1 MVWGDKVMTRR
12 AGQEGRV
19 EYTDRA
25 FSQDAQQAMRGEIV
39 RGLIELITNS
49 DDAYVDVELSRGHP
63 GRILVQVEHRKNQP
77 WRVIVRDRATGI
89 KDLVGRITKLG
100 GRSSGFEEGRQK
112 RGNLGRGAKDLAAFG
127 PVTFRT
133 VHDGQFSELVLRPD
147 GSWKELVP
155 PRKAIEADRS
165 LVGAIR
171 GSGTMVEIVVDPQF
185 RCPRHDTLNTA
196 LSTHFAL
203 RDIMSDPLRKVLL
216 SNLNTEQEDQLC
228 YEYPDQDVVVDQD
241 VELPEYGSSAQLR
254 IWRLPERCDE
264 GPWDN
269 SRPSGILIKGERAI
283 YENTL
288 FDLENNMHSGW
299 FGGELQCALID
310 ELARDFDD
318 RLQQGWAPDTMNPVN
333 PVLRGRDGLERN
345 HPVYASIRAAVQP
358 HLARLVAMEAERA
371 EAEEDR
377 SVSRETRRALDAVAR
392 ELGRMINEEMKDI
405 EAEELAGLPDQGE
418 PPDIQ
423 VVPEEAYAYQGED
436 RTLTVAVRR
445 DRASVGDPVSVSMS
459 PEGVLELL
467 TAGPTLGEHRRRED
481 VLVTQV
487 RLRPVLV
494 GEMTMVTVCHEGAC
508 GEAIVMVRP
517 QREVEPEVDF
527 TPEALEFERERY
539 RIGWKKTRALALHA
553 QGQVV
558 DEQGSR
564 VTVTSSDDGVVVR
577 TPSLDLEYDEVKGH
591 FVGEVDVEARSL
603 GAKAEIVAKC
613 GDASATTNVLVSRK
627 EEAPGLRVKFDDEP
641 SGYWRGLIETTDG
654 VTTIRVMTSHPSV
667 RPYLGRGL
675 RHQDTPMCREMIAEI
690 VADTAARKVV
700 QDLYRMRGTVED
712 FDSSRF
718 YREHYVRFT
727 KFLPRLQRILVGSP
741 EQAARAEVLEASPL
755 LQTVQAED

>member
-1 MVWGDKVMTRR
+1 MTRHVP
-12 AGQEGRV
+12 QKGRV

-25 FSQDAQQAMRGEIV
+25 FSQDAQQAMKGEII

-49 DDAYVDVELSRGHP
+49 DDAYVDVDLSRGHP

-77 WRVIVRDRATGI
+77 WHVVVRDRATGI
-89 KDLVGRITKLG
+89 EDLVGRITKLG
-100 GRSSGFEEGRQK
+100 GRSSGFEHGRQK

-133 VHDGQFSELVLRPD
+133 IHSGRFCELVLRPD
-147 GSWKELVP
+147 GSWEELVP
-155 PRKAIEADRS
+155 GRKVTESDRQ
-165 LVGAIR
+165 LVGATR

-185 RCPRHDTLNTA
+185 RCSRHPTLITA

-203 RDIMSDPLRKVLL
+203 RDIMSDPLRKVFLT
-216 SNLNTEQEDQLC
+216 NLNTEQEDLLC
-228 YEYPDQDVVVDQD
+228 YAYPDDDVIVDEQVVMPDF
-241 VELPEYGSSAQLR
+241 GSTAHLR

-269 SRPSGILIKGERAI
+269 SRPNGILIKGERAI

-288 FDLENNMHSGW
+288 FDLESNMHSGW
-299 FGGELQCALID
+299 FGGELRCALID
-310 ELARDFDD
+310 ELARQYDD
-318 RLQQGWAPDTMNPVN
+318 RLQQGWAPDPMNPMN

-345 HPVYASIRAAVQP
+345 HPVYASIKAAVQP

-371 EAEEDR
+371 EADEDR
-377 SVSRETRRALDAVAR
+377 SVSQETRRALDAAAR
-392 ELGRMINEEMKDI
+392 ELGRMINEEMRDI
-405 EAEELAGLPDQGE
+405 EAEELAGLPDEGD

-467 TAGPTLGEHRRRED
+467 TPSPTLGEHRRRED

-508 GEAIVMVRP
+508 GEALVMVRP

-527 TPEALEFERERY
+527 APEALEFERERY

-553 QGQVV
+553 PAQVV
-558 DEQGSR
+558 DQYGSR
-564 VTVTSSDDGVVVR
+564 VTVTSTDGGVVVR
-577 TPSLDLEYDEVKGH
+577 TPSVDLEFDEVKGH
-591 FVGEVDVEARSL
+591 FFAHVDVEARGL
-603 GAKAEIVAKC
+603 GAQADVVAKC
-613 GDASATTNVLVSRK
+613 GDAAATAKVVVSRK
-627 EEAPGLRVKFDDEP
+627 EESPGLRVRFDDEP
-641 SGYWRGLIETTDG
+641 CGYWRGQIEYSDG
-654 VTTIRVMTSHPSV
+654 EDGAVTTIKVMTSHPSV
-667 RPYLGRGL
+667 KPYFGHGL
-675 RHQDTPMCREMIAEI
+675 RYQDAPICRQMIAEI

-727 KFLPRLQRILVGSP
+727 RFLPRLQRILVGPP
-741 EQAARAEVLEASPL
+741 EQAATAELLEASPL
-755 LQTVQAED
+755 LQTDDSGSSAE